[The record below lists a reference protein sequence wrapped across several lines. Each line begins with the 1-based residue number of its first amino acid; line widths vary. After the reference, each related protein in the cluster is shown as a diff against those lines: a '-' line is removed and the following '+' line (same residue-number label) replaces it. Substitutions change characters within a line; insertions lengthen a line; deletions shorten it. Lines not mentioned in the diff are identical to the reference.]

1 MSTIFFITLQ
11 RLLGIFSKSPAPS
24 STIWLLVFNGE
35 LGFNPET
42 GGEHTHQRSRKSSPN
57 VAVGIS
63 FVLDYACPLDVTIE
77 SIPTLGVCTTMD
89 TLVDFEAYPLV
100 IIVVDVHPSLDRE
113 SSVPHPMIVVASS
126 YITRGL
132 NISLLLIFA
141 KVLITFIQHAVSI
154 FLLI

>member
-1 MSTIFFITLQ
+1 MVN
-11 RLLGIFSKSPAPS
+11 LGSILKQEMKHQ
-24 STIWLLVFNGE
+24 I
-35 LGFNPET
+35 
-42 GGEHTHQRSRKSSPN
+42 QRSLKSSPN

-126 YITRGL
+126 CSTNVFPKEILALRTWCLEVRCCHDSSRPI
-132 NISLLLIFA
+132 N
-141 KVLITFIQHAVSI
+141 V
-154 FLLI
+154 